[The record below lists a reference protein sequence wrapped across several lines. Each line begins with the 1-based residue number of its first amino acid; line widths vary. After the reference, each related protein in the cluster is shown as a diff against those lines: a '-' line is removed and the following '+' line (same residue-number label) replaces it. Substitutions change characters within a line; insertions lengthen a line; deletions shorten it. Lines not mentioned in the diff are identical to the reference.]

1 MERLKRLSLL
11 DVALAAVITL
21 TVPAEYH
28 WAKAAGW
35 DWWNAAAWPV
45 AADAYVLQA
54 LRAHKDQLL
63 AMTLMAGSV
72 AAAHILPEQ
81 YPVRPDGT
89 GGLPAPILGAAA
101 AVAAGI
107 LWRVERLQS
116 GLRRDAAKA
125 AARAAEAEHRL
136 QLEAD
141 ARRATAAQEETNR
154 LAAAELAQRQR
165 ETALTEAQLAEQAT
179 ARKVAERVAR
189 KATPPATDEQ
199 QPGAED
205 ILMHAARK
213 AADTI
218 RARGE
223 SLTRD
228 RLRDQLKADGKLSG
242 GRLNERAGQLLAA
255 LKSEQRR
262 AG

>member
-28 WAKAAGW
+28 WARAAGW
-35 DWWNAAAWPV
+35 DAWNAAAWPV

-72 AAAHILPEQ
+72 AAAHILPTE
-81 YPVRPDGT
+81 YPH
-89 GGLPAPILGAAA
+89 GLPAPILGAAA

-116 GLRRDAAKA
+116 GLRHLNATAEA
-125 AARAAEAEHRL
+125 EAAEAQHRL
-136 QLEAD
+136 QLEED

-154 LAAAELAQRQR
+154 LAAAELEQRRR
-165 ETALTEAQLAEQAT
+165 ETELAAAQLAEQEA
-179 ARKVAERVAR
+179 AR
-189 KATPPATDEQ
+189 KAAERQQRRQPPPAELQ
-199 QPGAED
+199 AAPGAED
-205 ILMHAARK
+205 ILMHAARR
-213 AADTI
+213 AAETV

-223 SLTRD
+223 ALTRD
-228 RLRDQLKADGKLSG
+228 RLRDQMIADGKLVG
-242 GRLNERAGQLLAA
+242 GRRNERAGQLLAA
-255 LKSEQRR
+255 LKSESRR